1 METDD
6 MSAYAAPVKDML
18 FVMRELAGLDE
29 LAKLPGLEEAT
40 PDVVQS
46 ILNEAAKF
54 AGEVLAPLN
63 QPGDRAG
70 ARVENGVVTTAP
82 GFKEAYRRFVEAGW
96 PTLPCPAKFGGQEMP
111 QLLSIALQEMWCSAN
126 MAFSLCPMLSQA
138 AVDAIESY
146 GSDAQKTT
154 YLPRLV
160 SGEWA
165 GTMNLTEPQAG
176 SDLAA
181 TRARAVPE
189 GDHYRITGTKIFITY
204 GEHDLTDNIIHMVLA
219 RLPDAPEG
227 TKGISMFIVP
237 KYLVKADGSIGARND
252 VHCVSLEHKLG
263 IHASPTAVLSYG
275 DQGGALGFL
284 VGQPNRGLEY
294 MFLMMNR
301 ARLAVGLQGAAVSER
316 AYQRARAFA
325 RERVQGRPLGAASG
339 RATIVQHPDVRR
351 MLMNMKAQ
359 TEAMRAV
366 AYCAAASLDRSIRHP
381 DPAQRAR
388 AQAYTDLLIPVVK
401 GWLTEQGN
409 EVASLGV
416 QVHGGMGFIEETGAA
431 QFYRDMRIAA
441 IYEGTTGI
449 QAMDLVGRKVA
460 RDAGAA
466 ARALLADMRAT
477 SDGLKEA
484 PNEDLVAIGEAL
496 DSGIS
501 VLATATDYVCD
512 RFGSAPR
519 AVAAGSV
526 PYLMLFGTVVGGWQM
541 ARAAAIAQKKLA
553 AAAGDKA
560 FYESKIV
567 TARYYADH
575 ILPRAQAYG
584 REVVGG
590 ADSTLRLDEALF

>member
-1 METDD
+1 

-29 LAKLPGLEEAT
+29 IAKLPGLEEAT

-82 GFKEAYRRFVEAGW
+82 GFKEAYRQFVEAGW
-96 PTLPCPAKFGGQEMP
+96 PTLPCPPKFGGQGMP
-111 QLLSIALQEMWCSAN
+111 QLLSIALAEMWCSAN

-146 GSDAQKTT
+146 GSDAQKAA
-154 YLPRLV
+154 YLPRMV
-160 SGEWA
+160 SGEWT

-189 GDHYRITGTKIFITY
+189 GDRYRLTGTKIFITF
-204 GEHDLTDNIIHMVLA
+204 GEHDLTDNIVHMVLA

-227 TKGISMFIVP
+227 TKGISLFIVP
-237 KYLVKADGSIGARND
+237 KYLVDADGGLGARND
-252 VHCVSLEHKLG
+252 VQCVSLEHKLG

-275 DQGGALGFL
+275 DKGGAVGYL

-316 AYQRARAFA
+316 AYQQARAFA
-325 RERVQGRPLGAASG
+325 RERVQGQPLGAAPG

-351 MLMNMKAQ
+351 MLMSMKAQ
-359 TEAMRAV
+359 TEAMRGL
-366 AYCAAASLDRSIRHP
+366 AYYAAANLDKSIRHP
-381 DPAQRAR
+381 DKAQRAR

-431 QFYRDMRIAA
+431 QLYRDMRIAA

-466 ARALLADMRAT
+466 ASALLADMRAT
-477 SDGLKEA
+477 RDQLKKA
-484 PNEDLVAIGEAL
+484 PNDDLVAIGKAL
-496 DSGIS
+496 ESA
-501 VLATATDYVCD
+501 LAELAAATDYVCD

-526 PYLMLFGTVVGGWQM
+526 PYLMLFGTVAGGWQM
-541 ARAAAIAQKKLA
+541 ARAAAIAQEKLSGG
-553 AAAGDKA
+553 AGDKA
-560 FYESKIV
+560 FYESKLV